1 MRHKNETRPAYEMRK
16 EHIAIAAM
24 VLLCLPI
31 FLIYV
36 SFFSQAFFV
45 DGHFS
50 VQNFRFLYETIVL
63 GQYTVPAMGPS
74 FANTVLFTAC
84 VTLTEVVKIG
94 RASCR
99 ERVSSCV

>member
-16 EHIAIAAM
+16 EHIAAAAM

-50 VQNFRFLYETIVL
+50 AQNFHFLRISRII
-63 GQYTVPAMGPS
+63 QSPS
-74 FANTVLFTAC
+74 PSRHG
-84 VTLTEVVKIG
+84 K
-94 RASCR
+94 
-99 ERVSSCV
+99 